1 MVRAIVATTAFALT
15 TQDIAPVDEGPRAE
29 KSAATRLREKLASMV
44 KIRRGLTVD
53 SGAAD
58 HVMPISWLTWIIMT
72 MSLGALRGL
81 HYVSASGG
89 RLPNLG
95 ERKVEFLTEE
105 GTWASIVFQI
115 AGINKPLLSVSKLIR
130 DGWRVVF
137 DEEECFML
145 HKDSKKKIEIKR
157 ERGVFVID
165 AYVNGPDPGFTR
177 QA

>member
-1 MVRAIVATTAFALT
+1 MTRAIVAAAAVAPT
-15 TQDIAPVDEGPRAE
+15 TQDITPIDVGPQSLAE
-29 KSAATRLREKLASMV
+29 KLKEKLKSMV

-58 HVMPISWLTWIIMT
+58 HVMPISWLTWIVMT

-95 ERKVEFLTEE
+95 ERTVEFLTEE
-105 GTWASIVFQI
+105 GTWASIIFQI
-115 AGINKPLLSVSKLIR
+115 AGINKPLLSVSKLIS

-137 DEEECFML
+137 DDDDCSMT
-145 HKDSKKKIEIKR
+145 HKVSKKHIKIKR

-165 AYVNGPDPGFTR
+165 AYVNNPDQVFTR